1 MKKMILILSLVLVVM
16 LSSCTEN
23 SRAKSFG
30 GTMKIDL
37 PKGKKHITVTWKN
50 DDMWYLTR
58 IMRNDETPETYEF
71 KEDSNLGIM
80 EGTVIFIEHRK

>member
-1 MKKMILILSLVLVVM
+1 MKKVFLIISLVLVVM
-16 LSSCTEN
+16 LSSCTKN
-23 SRAKSFG
+23 SRAKNFG

-37 PKGKKHITVTWKN
+37 PIGKKLITVTWKN

-58 IMRNDETPETYEF
+58 TMRNDETPETYEF
-71 KEDSNLGIM
+71 KENSNLGIM